1 MIEPPPKGQQKNLRI
16 AQLAVS
22 PDFATLSAQIEK
34 DYPYWDKA
42 KYLFP
47 TKSNKEEYWAA
58 LRFRRYI
65 SSAQI
70 QFGSYTFMFPKGD
83 YFLKELH
90 DFDMD
95 FGGSLI
101 SSGLISQKNKE
112 QYQISSIMEEAIASS
127 QMEGANTTRK
137 VAKEMLRKQ
146 TKPKDKSQQMIVNNY
161 KTIRFLVEHKDEPL
175 SIKLL
180 LQIHQY
186 ISEHTLDNPSDEGSF
201 RTSDDIVVQDSLS
214 GEIAHVPPK
223 AKEIPR
229 LMKALVDFTNRDN
242 SDLFI
247 HPIIKAVI
255 IHFMIS
261 YFHPFVDG
269 NGRTARSLFYWY
281 MLKKGYWLTEY
292 LSISRIIY
300 KSKKQYENAF
310 LYTEKDNLDLGYF
323 IHYNLEVMNKAYDEL
338 KKYLERKMIEQND
351 VVLFSGIAGI
361 NERQAQILKIAVEK
375 PNTVFISR
383 DLESLFSV
391 SVKTIRSDLQNLVA
405 RRFLKE
411 VALNKRLVGYVR
423 TDNFE
428 LLLKKHH
435 ISRGK

>member
-47 TKSNKEEYWAA
+47 TKSNKEEYWSA
-58 LRFRRYI
+58 LRFRRFI
-65 SSAQI
+65 NSAHI
-70 QFGSYTFMFPKGD
+70 QFGKYIFSFPKGD

-90 DFDMD
+90 NFDMD

-101 SSGLISQKNKE
+101 SSGLISQKNKQ
-112 QYQISSIMEEAIASS
+112 QYQISSIMEEAIDSS

-229 LMKALVDFTNRDN
+229 LVKALVDFTNRDN

-300 KSKKQYENAF
+300 KSKTQYEKAF
-310 LYTEKDNLDLGYF
+310 LYTEHDGFDLGYF
-323 IHYNLEVMNKAYDEL
+323 LQYNLNVL
-338 KKYLERKMIEQND
+338 KKAFNELQSYLERKSKEESALLEFRN
-351 VVLFSGIAGI
+351 VPGI
-361 NERQAQILKIAVEK
+361 NERQARIIKMC
-375 PNTVFISR
+375 
-383 DLESLFSV
+383 
-391 SVKTIRSDLQNLVA
+391 
-405 RRFLKE
+405 
-411 VALNKRLVGYVR
+411 
-423 TDNFE
+423 
-428 LLLKKHH
+428 
-435 ISRGK
+435 